1 MTTDCDGGALPAGVD
16 RSVFGTT
23 VRNMK
28 HKPSPDDVA
37 KAYGGTVRKPNAN
50 EGLDADRCVITHEA
64 TGCDLSYPNGSTG
77 RTLSDRAL
85 ELVNGDRQDEYG
97 EPLEHCRKV
106 AAVWAAAFGWDV
118 DARKFAL
125 AMNLLKLVREAHC
138 PKEDSRVDAVGW
150 GEIEDQIV
158 ERLRP

>member
-1 MTTDCDGGALPAGVD
+1 MPVAVDC
-16 RSVFGTT
+16 SVFGNNRTDT
-23 VRNMK
+23 SWSDLGFV
-28 HKPSPDDVA
+28 
-37 KAYGGTVRKPNAN
+37 GRKP
-50 EGLDADRCVITHEA
+50 
-64 TGCDLSYPNGSTG
+64 TGRNQSNGNGSTG

-85 ELVNGDRQDEYG
+85 NLVNNQRAEEYG

-125 AMNLLKLVREAHC
+125 AMNFLKLVREAHS

-158 ERLRP
+158 KAGES